1 MKVIFDPQ
9 IFSLQRYGGI
19 SRYFAELSSN
29 MYRLQLSDVNIHCP
43 NYACQYL
50 RDVPTEI
57 FKDGIDVSAE
67 ISSRHRRL
75 YYSAKNLWSFG
86 QKISHTKYDI
96 VHHTY
101 YLPLANALPAKAR
114 VTTIHDMIGEGESV
128 FNIRSL
134 LKYRSIKQADHV
146 ICVSE
151 YTRQMV
157 LRLCDVSPCK
167 LSVVHLGRPVVNT
180 EFAAPRLQG
189 RPYILY
195 VGLRTGYKNFS
206 RFLAAYE
213 SLDRVRKDFRVVCF
227 GGGPFTSREIDS
239 FHQFGLG
246 EQDVSHI
253 DGSDAILHAA
263 YRGAYLFVYPS
274 EQEGFGLPPLEAMS
288 LGTPVAC
295 SNTTSIPEV
304 VGSAG
309 AYFDPTIVDSIA
321 LTLQTVLYSDTFRG
335 QLIAAGYQ
343 QADKFSWRRCA
354 IETHEVY
361 RKIA

>member
-9 IFSLQRYGGI
+9 IFSLQKYGGI

-29 MYRLQLSDVNIHCP
+29 MYRLQLSDVHIHCP

-57 FKDGIDVSAE
+57 FKDGIDVSTE
-67 ISSRHRRL
+67 FSSRHRRL
-75 YYSAKNLWSFG
+75 YYAAKNLRSFG
-86 QKISHTKYDI
+86 QEISHTKYDI

-101 YLPLANALPAKAR
+101 YLPMSNALRAKAR
-114 VTTIHDMIGEGESV
+114 VTTIHDMIDEGEAV

-134 LKYRSIKQADHV
+134 FKYRSIKQADHV

-167 LSVVHLGRPVVNT
+167 LSVVHLGKPVVNT
-180 EFAAPRLQG
+180 EFAAPRLHG

-206 RFLAAYE
+206 RFLAAYV
-213 SLDRVRKDFRVVCF
+213 SQDRIRNDFRVVCF
-227 GGGPFTSREIDS
+227 GGGPFTLREIDS
-239 FHQFGLG
+239 FHQFGLD

-253 DGSDAILHAA
+253 DGSDAMLHAA
-263 YRGAYLFVYPS
+263 YRGAHLFVYPS
-274 EQEGFGLPPLEAMS
+274 VQEGFGLPPLEAMS

-309 AYFDPTIVDSIA
+309 AYFDPTIVDAIVQ
-321 LTLQTVLYSDTFRG
+321 TLQTVLYSDTLRG
-335 QLIAAGYQ
+335 KLIASGYQ

-354 IETHEVY
+354 SETHDVY
-361 RKIA
+361 RKMA